1 MVLFETNTSGQFYK
15 DVTLNGN
22 FNAYMH
28 VNPKIVENFMCCIVK
43 IFDEFMIIYKPKKM
57 IILPNIM
64 GVTLKKIKLINY
76 ACKLITRVVLAKCMD
91 FC

>member
-1 MVLFETNTSGQFYK
+1 MY
-15 DVTLNGN
+15 
-22 FNAYMH
+22 
-28 VNPKIVENFMCCIVK
+28 CIVK

-57 IILPNIM
+57 IILPNFM